1 MKSQVLDLN
10 GNKLK
15 TTELPVKIF
24 GVRIREDLAQKYF
37 EVSKQ
42 FAPHSPSPFAGRA
55 SSASG
60 TISHRRHEW
69 KGHYGKGISRVPRK
83 AMWRRGNQFYWIGA
97 EVNMARGGRA
107 VHTPSLIRRVLKINE
122 RERIIA
128 MHSALSAT
136 TQPNYIKKRYESLR
150 NSEIELPMVISS
162 PLTKIKSKQ
171 FVELLKK
178 VFGSNLDVALK
189 QKKVRAGKG
198 KFRGRKLKSNAG
210 LLLVKGKDED
220 ITLSGIDIKSASDV
234 SILDLYPLG
243 RLTLYTEQALKELK

>member
-1 MKSQVLDLN
+1 MKSQVVDIN

-15 TTELPVKIF
+15 TTELPSKIF

-37 EVSKQ
+37 EMSKQ
-42 FAPHSPSPFAGRA
+42 FAPHSPSPTAGRK

-69 KGHYGKGISRVPRK
+69 KGHYGKGVSRVPRK

-97 EVNMARGGRA
+97 EINMARGGRA
-107 VHTPSLIRRVLKINE
+107 VHTPLLIRRILKINK
-122 RERIIA
+122 REKLQA

-136 TQPNYIKKRYESLR
+136 AQISYVRKRYASLR

-162 PLTKIKSKQ
+162 PLNEIKSKQ
-171 FVELLKK
+171 FVEFMKK
-178 VFGSNLDVALK
+178 IFGENIVVALK
-189 QKKVRAGKG
+189 QKSVRAGKG
-198 KFRGRKLKSNAG
+198 KFRGRKMKSNAG
-210 LLLVKGKDED
+210 LLLIKGKDE
-220 ITLSGIDIKSASDV
+220 TLKMSGIEIRSASDV